1 MDKYQ
6 HFYDGN
12 TQGFNFPIEKFG
24 MLISANDFLLVCTSF
39 DSRNEGDVTKDVSSM
54 MGKQVAEL
62 QRTLSMNLLK
72 SQMATQTA
80 QATVMMKE
88 MQVSQPAPHPDQ
100 GHVLEVRG

>member
-1 MDKYQ
+1 M
-6 HFYDGN
+6 
-12 TQGFNFPIEKFG
+12 E
-24 MLISANDFLLVCTSF
+24 
-39 DSRNEGDVTKDVSSM
+39 VSSM

-88 MQVSQPAPHPDQ
+88 MQVSQLAPHPDK
-100 GHVLEVRG
+100 GHVLDVKG